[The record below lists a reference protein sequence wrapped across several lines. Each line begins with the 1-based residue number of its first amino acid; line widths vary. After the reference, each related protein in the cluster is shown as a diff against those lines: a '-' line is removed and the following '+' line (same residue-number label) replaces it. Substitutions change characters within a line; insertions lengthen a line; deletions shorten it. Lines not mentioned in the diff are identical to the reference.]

1 MIYIRWINV
10 PQEKTKITCFSN
22 IHCKRYKEYIIEN
35 IAFSFTQILLFNRK
49 LQVIFRKFF
58 LFTFKNNIID
68 VTHKRTF
75 IKISKNLANYKS
87 ENNVIELLKLL
98 LNYQNNYW
106 TQSNYVKKS
115 SEMTTKIV
123 TF

>member
-1 MIYIRWINV
+1 MWHI
-10 PQEKTKITCFSN
+10 
-22 IHCKRYKEYIIEN
+22 
-35 IAFSFTQILLFNRK
+35 
-49 LQVIFRKFF
+49 
-58 LFTFKNNIID
+58 
-68 VTHKRTF
+68 KRTF